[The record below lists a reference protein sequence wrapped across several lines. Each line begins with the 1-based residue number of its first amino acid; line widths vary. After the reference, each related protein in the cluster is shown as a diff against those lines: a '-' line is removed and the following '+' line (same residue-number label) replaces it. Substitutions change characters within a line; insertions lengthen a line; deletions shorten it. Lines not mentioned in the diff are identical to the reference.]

1 MLAVIRTGGKQYLVA
16 EDQELKIEKTDFD
29 AKKNEV
35 VFEDVLLVSDDKKT
49 EIGQP
54 TIKSAKVTA
63 TVLGEIKE
71 KKVLI
76 VKHHPKKHYRRTQGH
91 RQQKLK
97 IKITK
102 IEA

>member
-1 MLAVIRTGGKQYLVA
+1 MLAVIRTGGKQYIVK
-16 EDQELKIEKTDFD
+16 EGQELKVEKLPFD
-29 AKKNEV
+29 KKNKTVE
-35 VFEDVLLVSDDKKT
+35 FDEVLLISDDNKT
-49 EIGQP
+49 QIGQP
-54 TIKSAKVTA
+54 TLKDAKVA
-63 TVLGEIKE
+63 AEVLEEVKE

-97 IKITK
+97 VKITK

>member
-1 MLAVIRTGGKQYLVA
+1 MLAIIKTGGKQYIVR
-16 EDQELKIEKTDFD
+16 EGQELKIEKLAFD
-29 AKKNEV
+29 EKKKTLE
-35 VFEDVLLVSDDKKT
+35 FDEVLLVADDKKT

-54 TIKSAKVTA
+54 VVKGAKVTA
-63 TVLGEIKE
+63 EVLDEIKE

-91 RQQKLK
+91 RQQKLLV
-97 IKITK
+97 KITK